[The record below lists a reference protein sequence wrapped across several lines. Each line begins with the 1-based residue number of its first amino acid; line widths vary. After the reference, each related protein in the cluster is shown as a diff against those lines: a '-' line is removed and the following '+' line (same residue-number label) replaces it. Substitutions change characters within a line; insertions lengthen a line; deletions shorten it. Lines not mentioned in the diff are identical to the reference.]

1 MPEQPIVFYGCG
13 TQGLAILEWVRETLP
28 GRRLIL
34 TDDNPALW
42 GKQLLGLPVIQPEL
56 AFGSGARL
64 VMCGIGD
71 NQARARVLLRLGAQG
86 HRWQRFIHP
95 RALVAPSAEVGDGS
109 VILPFA
115 VVNPF
120 ATVGEGCLINTHAVV
135 EHHCQIEDFAHVAP
149 RASLGGGC
157 VVEEGA
163 LVGLGS
169 AMLPGR
175 RLGRGATLGAGAVL
189 VRDAQPGAV
198 LTGVPAIPVARSGQ

>member
-13 TQGLAILEWVRETLP
+13 TQGLAILEWVREALS
-28 GRRLIL
+28 GRRLVL

-42 GKQLLGLPVIQPEL
+42 GQQLLGLPVISPEQ

-71 NQARARVLLRLGAQG
+71 NRARARVLTRLGQQG
-86 HRWQRFIHP
+86 HRWQRFLHP

-109 VILPFA
+109 IILACA
-115 VVNPF
+115 VVNPY
-120 ATVGEGCLINTHAVV
+120 ATVGEGCLVNTHAVV
-135 EHHCQIEDFAHVAP
+135 EHHCRVEDFAHVAP
-149 RASLGGGC
+149 RAVLGGGC

-163 LVGLGS
+163 LVGIGS
-169 AMLPGR
+169 VMLPGR

-189 VRDAQPGAV
+189 VRDAQPDSV
-198 LTGVPAIPVARSGQ
+198 LTGVPAIPHVRSRL